1 MVTAFAT
8 VNAPSIKPRLVKVFV
23 LMRVS
28 LPLISASLVLST
40 LAALTSALLPTRNWL
55 LFLKS
60 PSVLK
65 SKLPPTWK
73 ALFNVKLSCKRTVK
87 SPLVLILPSLA
98 KVFAFNSIDLPAS
111 ISPCLLSMV

>member
-1 MVTAFAT
+1 
-8 VNAPSIKPRLVKVFV
+8 
-23 LMRVS
+23 MRVS
-28 LPLISASLVLST
+28 LPLISASLVFSA

-73 ALFNVKLSCKRTVK
+73 ALFEG
-87 SPLVLILPSLA
+87 
-98 KVFAFNSIDLPAS
+98 
-111 ISPCLLSMV
+111 